1 MVRKPRFTLK
11 AILGCTAAVSVP
23 LAVAAT
29 GEPMGLL
36 LLPFIGG
43 HCVGYLVD
51 GQEGACVG
59 VFVGA
64 LVMLA
69 LTLAMVPS

>member
-1 MVRKPRFTLK
+1 
-11 AILGCTAAVSVP
+11 
-23 LAVAAT
+23 
-29 GEPMGLL
+29 MGLL

-43 HCVGYLVD
+43 YCVGYLVD
-51 GQEGACVG
+51 EQEGACIG